1 MFIEKTAT
9 TGDGD
14 GNGNG
19 DSDDDDDNKQGELCL
34 IRNLRLNQGS
44 SMHDR

>member
-19 DSDDDDDNKQGELCL
+19 DSDEDDDNEQGELCL
-34 IRNLRLNQGS
+34 IRNLRLYQGS
-44 SMHDR
+44 SMQER